1 MREYSTIRDAIK
13 SLGATVAEE
22 HLQPEFFG
30 GSAYCVFNANQ
41 GSQFRLVWDGK
52 EGYGFLQSATSP
64 EQWQDIGPH
73 LSGVANP
80 QAPKFVELLSIAK
93 ALING
98 TTTV

>member
-1 MREYSTIRDAIK
+1 MHEYSTIRDAIK

-30 GSAYCVFNANQ
+30 SAYCVFNANQ
-41 GSQFRLVWDGK
+41 NSQFRLVWDGK

-64 EQWQDIGPH
+64 EHWQDISPH
-73 LSGVANP
+73 VSGVSNP

-98 TTTV
+98 KTTA